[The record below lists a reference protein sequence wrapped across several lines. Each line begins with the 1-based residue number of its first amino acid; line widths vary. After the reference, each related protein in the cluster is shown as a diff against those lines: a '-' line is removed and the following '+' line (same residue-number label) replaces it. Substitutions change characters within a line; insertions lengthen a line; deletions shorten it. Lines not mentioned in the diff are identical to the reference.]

1 MSEIILEALKKL
13 DPKNDEHW
21 TTEGLPR
28 LDVLKDLTGS
38 QVTRDALNTAAKG
51 FSRTNTV
58 LEQAP
63 AVTVFAKP
71 TTEQGA
77 AGSVTE
83 GTNQNLKD
91 GEGEGENQ
99 TLALVERNEGESYE
113 DFLERKI
120 KAASEI
126 QSAANVALSEAR
138 VAFDVAC
145 KELDKLIVERDKSSA
160 VTRNNTHVSAI
171 QQYQASQLKQRQ
183 AMLEGK

>member
-1 MSEIILEALKKL
+1 MSQVILEALKKL
-13 DPKNDEHW
+13 DPQNDEHW

-38 QVTRDALNTAAKG
+38 PVTRDALNTAAKG
-51 FSRTNTV
+51 FNRTNTV

-63 AVTVFAKP
+63 AVTVFANT

-77 AGSVTE
+77 TGAAVA
-83 GTNQNLKD
+83 GTN
-91 GEGEGENQ
+91 E
-99 TLALVERNEGESYE
+99 TLQVEPSTEVEREESESYE

-120 KAASEI
+120 KTASEI
-126 QSAANVALSEAR
+126 QSKANVALSEAR
-138 VAFDVAC
+138 SAFDLAC
-145 KELDKLIVERDKSSA
+145 KQLDALINERDKKA
-160 VTRNNTHVSAI
+160 ATTRNNTHVSAI

>member
-77 AGSVTE
+77 AGAAVA
-83 GTNQNLKD
+83 GTNEDLN
-91 GEGEGENQ
+91 EGENQ

-113 DFLERKI
+113 DLLERKI
-120 KAASEI
+120 KAASEV

-138 VAFDVAC
+138 TAFDVAC